1 MMFKLLPDAAIA
13 WRHVWMGAFFTAVLF
28 TIGKVGIGLYLGT
41 TGVASAYGAASSLAV
56 ILLWV
61 YYSAMILFFGA
72 EYTYVSTKMS
82 NPHLGI
88 VSGDAAGTD
97 IERLVS

>member
-1 MMFKLLPDAAIA
+1 L
-13 WRHVWMGAFFTAVLF
+13 
-28 TIGKVGIGLYLGT
+28 GK

-72 EYTYVSTKMS
+72 EYTYISTKMA
-82 NPHLGI
+82 NPHVGTAI
-88 VSGDAAGTD
+88 DDAPGTET
-97 IERLVS
+97 ERLVS